1 MKRLILVALMA
12 AALSVTPKAAE
23 AAIVIDFGT
32 GLAAAGGTYTL
43 LAGGNASGSDIPVG
57 ALVFDNNGATT
68 AYQTSGTGID
78 PFFGDGHARLSFNTL
93 TNFIQV
99 VGGVPSLGIA
109 SNTVLLTG
117 TFTNWQADGGGLH
130 NAFGEDTKNVVLLRA
145 LGLPDNTKF
154 AFFGFSLTS
163 SSLGN
168 NQWTIVSTDI
178 RNTAVPEP
186 GSMVLLGTG
195 LLGCA
200 ALARRRMKK
209 A

>member
-12 AALSVTPKAAE
+12 AALAVTPKAAE

-32 GLAAAGGTYTL
+32 GLAASGGVYTL
-43 LAGGNASGSDIPVG
+43 LPGGNASGTDIPVG
-57 ALVFDNNGATT
+57 SMTFDLNGVSSV
-68 AYQTSGTGID
+68 YQTSGTGLD
-78 PFFGDGHARLSFNTL
+78 PFFGDGHARLSFNTQ

-99 VGGVPSLGIA
+99 VGGVPQLGIA
-109 SNTVLLTG
+109 SNTVLLSG
-117 TFTNWQADGGGLH
+117 TFMSWTADGNGLH
-130 NAFGEDTKNVVLLRA
+130 NAIGEDSKNVSLLRA

-154 AFFGFSLTS
+154 AFFGFSLTA

-168 NQWTIVSTDI
+168 NQWNIVSTDI

-195 LLGCA
+195 LLGFA
-200 ALARRRMKK
+200 ALARRRTKK

>member
-12 AALSVTPKAAE
+12 AALAVTPKAAE

-32 GLAAAGGTYTL
+32 GLAPAGGTYTL
-43 LAGGNASGSDIPVG
+43 LAGGNASGTDIPVG
-57 ALVFDNNGATT
+57 SLVYDFNGATSV
-68 AYQTSGTGID
+68 YQTSGTGLD
-78 PFFGDGHARLSFNTL
+78 PFFGDGHARLSFNTA

-99 VGGVPSLGIA
+99 VGGVPQLGIA
-109 SNTVLLTG
+109 SNTVLLSG
-117 TFTNWQADGGGLH
+117 TFTSWVADGQGLH
-130 NAFGEDTKNVVLLRA
+130 NAVGIDAKNVNLLLA
-145 LGLPDNTKF
+145 LGLPTDTKF

-168 NQWTIVSTDI
+168 DQWTIVSTDI